1 MTGIIDV
8 SVYVPRYRLT
18 GEILAPQWGGSSK
31 GSRSVANHDED
42 PVTMAW
48 EAADPCLEV
57 IGADNIDALYLASTS
72 LPYAE
77 KNNAAFLA
85 TALNLKSD
93 IFCAELAGSLRAGI
107 GALRAAR
114 DSVAAGSAKSAL
126 VAAADMRM
134 AQPGD
139 PAERSLGDAAGALL
153 VGSDNPVARIV
164 DIKSTV
170 KEFIDVWR
178 TPEDKF
184 IQKADAKFVQDEG
197 YTVFQAQ
204 AAKAVLEANSVDI
217 SGVKAVV
224 PYTPDV
230 RTIRAIARSLK
241 VDPEKCFTMI
251 NEVGDAGVASPFT
264 GLMVALHKCGPGDY
278 ILLLSHSSGADA
290 VLLQVTEA
298 VEDWKARRG
307 PDGILARATPA
318 PSYGKFL
325 QFRNVL
331 PAEVVNPWTS
341 PAVLWREEKENFRR
355 IAKKCNNCGAIQY
368 PPRRICW
375 NCSTKDDMADRR
387 LESEGTV
394 YTFTKDHLPPNP
406 NPPTVMVSVDVDGG
420 GRFYTQLTDCDPEN
434 VKVGMRVRFTMRR
447 LHFGGGFHNYFWKF
461 RPTEVE
467 K

>member
-18 GEILAPQWGGSSK
+18 GDVLAAQWGGSAKS
-31 GSRSVANHDED
+31 SRSVANHDED

-48 EAADPCLEV
+48 EAADRCIESREAAMV
-57 IGADNIDALYLASTS
+57 DALYLASTS

-93 IFCAELAGSLRAGI
+93 IFCAEVTGSLRAGI

-114 DSVAAGSAKSAL
+114 DSVAAGAATCAL
-126 VAAADMRM
+126 AVAADMRT
-134 AQPGD
+134 AEPGD
-139 PAERSLGDAAGALL
+139 PAERSLGDAAGAVL
-153 VGSDNPVARIV
+153 VGNENPIARIV

-170 KEFIDVWR
+170 KELIDVWR
-178 TPEDKF
+178 TTEDKF
-184 IQKADAKFVQDEG
+184 IRKADAKFVQDEG

-204 AAKAVLEANSVDI
+204 AARAVLEANSVDI
-217 SGVKAVV
+217 SDVKAVV
-224 PYTPDV
+224 PYTPDA
-230 RTIRAIARSLK
+230 RTLRAVARSLK
-241 VDPEKCFTMI
+241 VAPERCFTLVS
-251 NEVGDAGVASPFT
+251 EAGDTGAASPFT
-264 GLMVALHKCGPGDY
+264 GLAAALHECEPGDH

-290 VLLQVTEA
+290 ALLRVEDA

-307 PDGILARATPA
+307 LDEISARAVPV

-325 QFRNVL
+325 QFRNAL
-331 PAEVVNPWTS
+331 PAEVVDPWTS
-341 PAVLWREEKENFRR
+341 PVVLWREERDNFRR
-355 IAKKCNNCGAIQY
+355 IAKKCNKCGAVQY

-375 NCSTKDDMADRR
+375 NCSAKDDMSDLR
-387 LESEGTV
+387 LGNEGTV
-394 YTFTKDHLPPNP
+394 YTFAKDHLPPNP

-420 GRFYTQLTDCDPEN
+420 GRFYTQLTDCDSED
-434 VKVGMRVRFTMRR
+434 VRVGMRVRFTLRR

-461 RPTEVE
+461 RPAEVGR
-467 K
+467 